1 MSHYFSP
8 ETYIVIVPSTK
19 QGEVFREI
27 IVEGKKAGQ
36 PEEVVR

>member
-1 MSHYFSP
+1 M
-8 ETYIVIVPSTK
+8 IVPGTK

-27 IVEGKKAGQ
+27 IVEGRKAGQ